1 MGKMRFLFLLGALLV
16 LFAEVAY
23 PQGEDY
29 QGKRG
34 KHGFLQGKR
43 GKHGF
48 FQDKTNV
55 RCTRNEDCGRNELN
69 VPFCCSKLGKCD
81 ACKGLRHD
89 SREDYQGK
97 RGKHGFAFRK
107 YYQGKR
113 GKHGFL
119 QGKRGKHGFI
129 RDEEDPLIR
138 VPLYRGTKDK
148 LYGINMGVYD
158 QNNYKKHKSP
168 KCTTDSDCG
177 DGECCRIMEHRIGLT
192 AFATCGRCTL
202 DNPDDDYQGKRGK
215 HGFLQGKR
223 GKHGIYFSGGLDYQG
238 KRGKHGFFE
247 KEDSQWPKSSSDY
260 DCRPDCNICLHGMCD
275 HCLGL
280 KHDSGEDYQ
289 GKRGKH
295 GFFSAGEDYQG
306 IPLPCTVPKCYPP
319 PG

>member
-1 MGKMRFLFLLGALLV
+1 MGSKMRFLFLLGALLV

-48 FQDKTNV
+48 FEKEDSQWPRCSSDNDCRPNCV
-55 RCTRNEDCGRNELN
+55 CVHGMCDRCTM
-69 VPFCCSKLGKCD
+69 PKP
-81 ACKGLRHD
+81 D
-89 SREDYQGK
+89 SREDY
-97 RGKHGFAFRK
+97 
-107 YYQGKR
+107 
-113 GKHGFL
+113 

-158 QNNYKKHKSP
+158 ESNYNK
-168 KCTTDSDCG
+168 
-177 DGECCRIMEHRIGLT
+177 
-192 AFATCGRCTL
+192 

-223 GKHGIYFSGGLDYQG
+223 EDAFCSSNADCGDGWCCGQFGICGRCTLPEFQGKNGKHGFLQG
-238 KRGKHGFFE
+238 KRGKHGFV
-247 KEDSQWPKSSSDY
+247 DGQGCPKNMV
-260 DCRPDCNICLHGMCD
+260 C
-275 HCLGL
+275 
-280 KHDSGEDYQ
+280 
-289 GKRGKH
+289 
-295 GFFSAGEDYQG
+295 
-306 IPLPCTVPKCYPP
+306 
-319 PG
+319 

>member
-1 MGKMRFLFLLGALLV
+1 MGSKMRFLFLLGALLV

-48 FQDKTNV
+48 FEKEDSQWSRCSSDNDCRPNCV
-55 RCTRNEDCGRNELN
+55 CVHGMCGRCTM
-69 VPFCCSKLGKCD
+69 PKP
-81 ACKGLRHD
+81 D

-97 RGKHGFAFRK
+97 RGKHGFAFSK

-192 AFATCGRCTL
+192 AFATCGHC
-202 DNPDDDYQGKRGK
+202 DDDYQGKRGK
-215 HGFLQGKR
+215 HGF
-223 GKHGIYFSGGLDYQG
+223 FSA
-238 KRGKHGFFE
+238 
-247 KEDSQWPKSSSDY
+247 
-260 DCRPDCNICLHGMCD
+260 
-275 HCLGL
+275 
-280 KHDSGEDYQ
+280 GEDYQ

-306 IPLPCTVPKCYPP
+306 IPLPCTVP
-319 PG
+319 